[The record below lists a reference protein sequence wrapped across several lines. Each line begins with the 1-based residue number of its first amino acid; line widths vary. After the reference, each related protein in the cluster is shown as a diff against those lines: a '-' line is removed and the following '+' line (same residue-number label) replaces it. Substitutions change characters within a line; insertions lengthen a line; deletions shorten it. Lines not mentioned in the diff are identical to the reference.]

1 MCVRVEYSSLLPM
14 DPWDPSARVITLPV
28 TLPAAATATVVRAV
42 LRELAVEQ
50 PPDGA
55 ICFCGEPVRLMPR
68 VPQQRKAAKVMSHGA

>member
-1 MCVRVEYSSLLPM
+1 MCIRIEYSSLLPAKL
-14 DPWDPSARVITLPV
+14 WDPSTHVITLPV
-28 TLPAAATATVVRAV
+28 TLPAPATATVVRAV

-68 VPQQRKAAKVMSHGA
+68 VPQQRKADKVMSHGA